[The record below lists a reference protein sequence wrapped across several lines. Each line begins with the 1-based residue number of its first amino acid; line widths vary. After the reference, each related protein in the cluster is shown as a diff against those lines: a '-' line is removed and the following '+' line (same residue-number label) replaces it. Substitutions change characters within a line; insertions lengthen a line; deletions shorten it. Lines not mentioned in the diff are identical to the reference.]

1 LKLKSNSIL
10 AIILLTIP
18 LLTAVAGCSYED
30 FDDPEDAGNYNQN
43 TNVKDQNIYR
53 DKNTS
58 LVELAEHGDYLVL
71 AYFEVDRGELLEA
84 YLPELDDD
92 LFDYYTDF
100 LEYSYDELVALQED
114 LYAAD
119 ILWDAV
125 SGIFPR
131 QYLNQIAYFEFFTD
145 GTDDFLGAIEEVDS
159 SQDAFIFSLDYS
171 DMFYSNGE
179 LNHPLLIDTI
189 THELAHIITLG
200 PDQVAWVEEEDS
212 NPATYYIFEYDL
224 DTEPDSYINQ
234 FYNNFWKDI
243 HGEWAAFYYEY
254 GVLYEGDEDM
264 HAEYQEIVQDYIDDF
279 YYKYEDRFLT
289 DYAATS
295 PTEDI
300 AESFMIFALQEKPQG
315 RRISDHKALFFYDY
329 PELVEVRNHIQEYVR
344 DLY

>member
-1 LKLKSNSIL
+1 MKLRSKYML
-10 AIILLTIP
+10 AILLIIILIFAAP
-18 LLTAVAGCSYED
+18 GCGYED
-30 FDDPEDAGNYNQN
+30 YDDFGDAGNYNHN
-43 TNVKDQNIYR
+43 SNVSDQNSYR
-53 DKNTS
+53 TANS
-58 LVELAEHGDYLVL
+58 GLAELAEHGDYIVL
-71 AYFEVDRGELLEA
+71 AYFEVDRGELSA
-84 YLPELDDD
+84 VYLPELDDD

-100 LEYSYDELVALQED
+100 LEYSYDELIAFQEN
-114 LYAAD
+114 LYAAEV
-119 ILWDAV
+119 LWDAV
-125 SGIFPR
+125 SGIFPEK
-131 QYLNQIAYFEFFTD
+131 YLHQIAYFEFFTD
-145 GTDDFLGAIEEVDS
+145 GTDDFLGAIEEVGS
-159 SQDAFIFSLDYS
+159 SQDAFIFSLDVS

-179 LNHPLLIDTI
+179 LNYPLLIDTI

-200 PDQVAWVEEEDS
+200 PSQVAWVEEEDS

-234 FYNNFWKDI
+234 FFNIFWKDI
-243 HGEWAAFYYEY
+243 HSEWAAFYYEY

-300 AESFMIFALQEKPQG
+300 AESFMIFALQEKPQSS
-315 RRISDHKALFFYDY
+315 RMSDQKVLFFYDY
-329 PELVEVRNHIQEYVR
+329 PELVEIRNHIQGYVR